1 MGRTRVM
8 DELYLILHK
17 VRGQAAIDVATRVH
31 LSGGQEIWF
40 IPTSGHRAW
49 PLRWQ
54 PLTESLSADSLS
66 AVQIEGHDWN
76 ALPDHYPHPKQRTSL
91 VARLRARL
99 RASLTAWML
108 REIWKVR
115 AKRDGGKAASRIQ
128 SARS

>member
-1 MGRTRVM
+1 M

-31 LSGGQEIWF
+31 LSGGDCIWW

-54 PLTESLSADSLS
+54 PLTESLSADNLS
-66 AVQIEGHDWN
+66 AVQIEKEDWER
-76 ALPDHYPHPKQRTSL
+76 LPDHYPRPEPRPSL

-99 RASLTAWML
+99 WASLTAWVL
-108 REIWKVR
+108 REIWRMR
-115 AKRDGGKAASRIQ
+115 AKRDAGTSDATQ
-128 SARS
+128 